1 MCSPH
6 TEQIG
11 ITILFHHVFLYFLKT
26 IYLHLDFTFYV
37 IKLIIPL
44 LGAVFVI
51 LLTGSI
57 QSISADHTEPG
68 IGIFKD
74 STNVNIVDN
83 EDSKYKIFMHAVI
96 RNVDGHLITTI
107 ENTAKGAY
115 IPHKITDH
123 VFDTLM
129 GKKEIVTIDNI
140 KYEKVQY
147 AYTPS
152 LEYRSVLLY
161 PIFSEVDFTFEI
173 SAEQVNR
180 MHSINQEYG
189 NWKIDYCAIFE
200 EPHNHRCI
208 PIFQVL
214 MPNMTLEPG
223 DVVTHYWTIL
233 RELS

>member
-1 MCSPH
+1 MKF
-6 TEQIG
+6 
-11 ITILFHHVFLYFLKT
+11 TIA
-26 IYLHLDFTFYV
+26 
-37 IKLIIPL
+37 L
-44 LGAVFVI
+44 LSTVFVALI
-51 LLTGSI
+51 TCSV
-57 QSISADHTEPG
+57 QSVTADHLEPG
-68 IGIFKD
+68 DGIFTDETHVNLVPTKD
-74 STNVNIVDN
+74 SKFQVHLQIEVRNAQDQLVSV
-83 EDSKYKIFMHAVI
+83 SSAVHGKY
-96 RNVDGHLITTI
+96 L
-107 ENTAKGAY
+107 
-115 IPHKITDH
+115 PHEITDY
-123 VFDTLM
+123 VFDAELVSFF
-129 GKKEIVTIDNI
+129 GEKKIITIDNI

-147 AYTPS
+147 MYTPS
-152 LEYRSVLLY
+152 LEYRSVMLY

-180 MHSINQEYG
+180 IHSINQEYG

>member
-1 MCSPH
+1 MK
-6 TEQIG
+6 
-11 ITILFHHVFLYFLKT
+11 TISKF
-26 IYLHLDFTFYV
+26 IYLHPNLIFYV
-37 IKLIIPL
+37 KKFMVLL
-44 LGAVFVI
+44 LGGMFIV
-51 LLTGSI
+51 LMTDSI
-57 QSISADHTEPG
+57 QSISADHTEPS

-96 RNVDGHLITTI
+96 RNVDDHLITTI
-107 ENTAKGAY
+107 ENTANGAY

-147 AYTPS
+147 MYTPS

-161 PIFSEVDFTFEI
+161 PIFAEIDFTFEV
-173 SAEQVNR
+173 STEQINR
-180 MHSINQEYG
+180 IHSINQEYAH
-189 NWKIDYCAIFE
+189 WKIDYCAIFE
-200 EPHNHRCI
+200 EPHNHMCI
-208 PIFQVL
+208 PIFQLLV
-214 MPNMTLEPG
+214 PNMTLEPG

>member
-1 MCSPH
+1 MKKF
-6 TEQIG
+6 IVLLVG
-11 ITILFHHVFLYFLKT
+11 VIFVALITASVQFAY
-26 IYLHLDFTFYV
+26 
-37 IKLIIPL
+37 
-44 LGAVFVI
+44 
-51 LLTGSI
+51 
-57 QSISADHTEPG
+57 ADHTEPG

-74 STNVNIVDN
+74 ATNVNIVDSERSSIPLEN
-83 EDSKYKIFMHAVI
+83 VEISKYKIFMHAVI

-147 AYTPS
+147 TYTPS

-223 DVVTHYWTIL
+223 DVVTHHWTIL
-233 RELS
+233 REII

>member
-1 MCSPH
+1 MKKF
-6 TEQIG
+6 IVLLVG
-11 ITILFHHVFLYFLKT
+11 VIFVALITASVQFAY
-26 IYLHLDFTFYV
+26 
-37 IKLIIPL
+37 
-44 LGAVFVI
+44 
-51 LLTGSI
+51 
-57 QSISADHTEPG
+57 ADHTEPG

-74 STNVNIVDN
+74 ATNVNLIEATDTEYQV
-83 EDSKYKIFMHAVI
+83 YLQTQV
-96 RNVDGHLITTI
+96 RNGDGQLISITESTI
-107 ENTAKGAY
+107 TGAY
-115 IPHKITDH
+115 IPHELIDR

-129 GKKEIVTIDNI
+129 GQKEIVTINDI

-147 AYTPS
+147 MYTPS

-161 PIFSEVDFTFEI
+161 PIFTEIDFTFEI

-180 MHSINQEYG
+180 IHSINQEYG